1 MMTGYTRDTASAGQ
15 PADLAERSWIEL
27 IDEGLPT
34 QLAELGRVVG
44 QRNGRPIRV
53 VSMPML
59 EAGMTGL
66 AVPFEGEDA
75 IVLDPRLLEYRRHLS
90 GVVARELARTVYPG
104 WNDLPPDQEDEIEA
118 FTSVLTPLLLTR
130 RPRRA
135 REVEPLVE
143 LALELVE
150 AA

>member
-1 MMTGYTRDTASAGQ
+1 MTGYRRDASSAGQ
-15 PADLAERSWIEL
+15 PTDLADRSWIEL
-27 IDEGLPT
+27 IDEGLPA
-34 QLAELGRVVG
+34 QLAELSRVLG

-66 AVPFEGEDA
+66 AVPYEGEDA
-75 IVLDPRLLEYRRHLS
+75 ILLDRRLLEHPPNLS
-90 GVVARELARTVYPG
+90 GVVVRELARTVYPG
-104 WNDLPPDQEDEIEA
+104 WSDFPPDQEDEIEA
-118 FTSVLTPLLLTR
+118 FTSVVTPLLLTR

-135 REVEPLVE
+135 REVERLVQ